1 MACEFIGECAGS
13 GDDSESD
20 DLETELAIKYIK
32 QACGKPPSG
41 VDVQVTWEGCEVGQG
56 GDEAS
61 YPVISVVWDDY
72 TAEYPGEYIGKC
84 IEAYER
90 FELPEEIYQ
99 RGQHFFDIYDRIQ
112 NLKCMRAGLSFFT
125 IPSHSISLAGVSF

>member
-1 MACEFIGECAGS
+1 MGREFIGECPGW
-13 GDDSESD
+13 GDDPESD
-20 DLETELAIKYIK
+20 DVETELAIKYIK
-32 QACGKPPSG
+32 QSCGPPPNG
-41 VDVQVTWEGCEVGQG
+41 VDVQVTFEGYEVGNE
-56 GDEAS
+56 GDEVS

-99 RGQHFFDIYDRIQ
+99 RGQHFFDIYERIQ
-112 NLKCMRAGLSFFT
+112 KLFDQD
-125 IPSHSISLAGVSF
+125 